1 MFITQDF
8 VSGCIKPRDEYS
20 NKGDYGKVAA
30 VAGSGCYPGAA
41 ALCTRAAARAGA
53 GLVTLCSTA
62 AVCGTVAWKN
72 SETTYVPL
80 PQSDSGAVSAQS
92 SRLILEVRPSA
103 YVVGCG
109 LTKTYDTVSVVKN
122 IISSARCP
130 IVLDA
135 DGLNAIADDK
145 DVLLC
150 KKSELIVTPHPGEM
164 SRLIGKSIQDIAQN
178 RERTAAEF
186 AKAYGCVTVLKGHE
200 TVVAAPSG
208 EIYINT
214 TGNAGMARGGSGDIL
229 AGIIGAL
236 AAQGMT
242 ALQSAACGVYLH
254 GLAGDIAAR
263 RHTQYAM
270 LPDDIIDALPE
281 AFSSALG
288 L

>member
-8 VSGCIKPRDEYS
+8 VNDCIKPRDEYS
-20 NKGDYGKVAA
+20 NKGDYGKVAV

-53 GLVTLCSTA
+53 GLVTLCSIDS
-62 AVCGTVAWKN
+62 VCDTVACKN
-72 SETTYVPL
+72 SETTYMRL
-80 PQSDSGAVSAQS
+80 PQSNGGAISAQS
-92 SRLILEVRPSA
+92 IKQLLEIRPSA

-109 LTKTYDTVSVVKN
+109 LTKTSDTISVVKN
-122 IISSARCP
+122 MISASRCP

-135 DGLNAIADDK
+135 DGLNAVADDR

-164 SRLIGKSIQDIAQN
+164 SRLTGKSIGEIAQS
-178 RERTAAEF
+178 RERTASEF
-186 AKAYGCVTVLKGHE
+186 AKEYDCVTVLKGHE

-229 AGIIGAL
+229 AGIIGAFT
-236 AAQGMT
+236 AQGMT

-254 GLAGDIAAR
+254 GLAGDIAAG
-263 RHTQYAM
+263 RHTQFTM
-270 LPDDIIDALPE
+270 LPDDIIDALPK
-281 AFSSALG
+281 AFSSALEF
-288 L
+288 